1 MTTNTTA
8 GRGLAIAA
16 GAVLASGTLAIL
28 FEDVLMHGAEITLKH
43 WLTLVTVSG
52 TLMVGHLADM
62 ARRQRHWMSVLGF
75 TALFLA
81 GTGLVVYSSVGR
93 QAEKTIVSGVEHDQ
107 LVAQRLNLE
116 AQISAEREAVK
127 AKREARD
134 AECASGDGSK
144 CKAKKATAAFYENS
158 LKGLEARLQVL
169 EPAKPVSA
177 EAEQFASVAA
187 ALGYDKDQVRALAI
201 LLAPFFTTLFLEFGT
216 IVSFGFAFSP
226 KRHMNR
232 SSNIKKFDIAL
243 PAPTTLANV
252 SDAEL
257 TALRERFATPIL
269 APNGSDN
276 EGGATVRQP
285 NGSPRPAG
293 GGQGKRPNRPGRG
306 GYTKDEAAAD
316 LVTRLAL
323 GERFGSQ
330 DELRERYGVAKST
343 MSEWIRE
350 WEADGII
357 PARTVRGRCK
367 ALETA

>member
-1 MTTNTTA
+1 MTNSNTA

-16 GAVLASGTLAIL
+16 GVVLASGTLAIL

-62 ARRQRHWMSVLGF
+62 ARRQRHWLSVLGF

-93 QAEKTIVSGVEHDQ
+93 QAEKTLVSGVEHDQ
-107 LVAQRLNLE
+107 LVAQRLDLE
-116 AQISAEREAVK
+116 TQIAAEREAVK

-134 AECASGDGSK
+134 TECAGGDGPK

-177 EAEQFASVAA
+177 EAEQFANVAA

-226 KRHMNR
+226 KRQA
-232 SSNIKKFDIAL
+232 KAELK
-243 PAPTTLANV
+243 PTSELNSV

-257 TALRERFATPIL
+257 TELRERFASP
-269 APNGSDN
+269 APQPNGSDN
-276 EGGATVRQP
+276 GGGETVRQP
-285 NGSPRPAG
+285 NGSP
-293 GGQGKRPNRPGRG
+293 KRPNRPGRG

-350 WEADGII
+350 WERSGLV
-357 PARTVRGRCK
+357 PARTQQGRCK
-367 ALETA
+367 ALATA